1 MLINQ
6 YDLDQEKSLK
16 NIQKSIQDIQQRLER
31 EVAAKQKTIERQ
43 EAEIARLRADL
54 DRKASTIVDLHTKNT
69 ECQSSSEGNR
79 QLINKLLSDLSRT
92 QQDIEW
98 YKRTYERRSLLGV
111 IKDKL
116 KHAITR

>member
-1 MLINQ
+1 MLIDQ

-16 NIQKSIQDIQQRLER
+16 NIQKSLQDIQLRLER

-43 EAEIARLRADL
+43 EAEIIRLRSDL
-54 DRKASTIVDLHTKNT
+54 DKKASIIVDLHTKNT
-69 ECQSSSEGNR
+69 ECQSNSEGNR
-79 QLINKLLSDLSRT
+79 QLINKLLGDLSRA

-98 YKRTYERRSLLGV
+98 YKRTYENRSLLGV

-116 KHAITR
+116 KQVVS